1 MSLFRPILKWCI
13 LYFFHMILFYVC
25 ITETSA
31 VVMKNGFGSSMTA
44 AVILSMV
51 TLSGVVGGWLYK
63 FINKWEIRAL
73 GGAYLFLAAGY
84 LLMAVSPDVMTLGLG
99 AVMIGIGFGV
109 NMPAIQVFAGMEV
122 PGYARSNA
130 ASVLNV
136 FGSLGSFLS
145 KFILAAVA
153 GAFGYEN
160 GKFNFAVCV
169 CAYLVM
175 ALFCFLSGMKRRDA
189 V

>member
-1 MSLFRPILKWCI
+1 M
-13 LYFFHMILFYVC
+13 
-25 ITETSA
+25 
-31 VVMKNGFGSSMTA
+31 
-44 AVILSMV
+44 
-51 TLSGVVGGWLYK
+51 
-63 FINKWEIRAL
+63 
-73 GGAYLFLAAGY
+73 FLAAGY
-84 LLMAVSPDVMTLGLG
+84 LLMTVSPDVMTLGLG

-109 NMPAIQVFAGMEV
+109 NMPAISVFAGMEV

-160 GKFNFAVCV
+160 GKFNFAFCV